1 MSNFTFENAGNV
13 TLVIDDGTIYSVV
26 AVNGKGRPPL
36 EVRAETRVGRSG
48 ATLRAVTI
56 PPRRL
61 QLSILVN
68 GTSSSNLETRATALL
83 AHLAGSYGRET
94 QREGVLR
101 FTTESG
107 TQRYL
112 NCLAIAGLDENR
124 IQRVG
129 VTSYLVPVTFFAAH
143 GNWYDPSQQSAS
155 GDIGPAGNLSFPYSF
170 PIDFGLS
177 QPSVSFSVNNEGSAE
192 TETLQWNVPGP
203 STSPQLHNITV
214 TRAIKFE
221 NLIVPDGLTLR
232 VRMGWQPDGIETFQA
247 FLDDDAGG
255 STNVL
260 GSMTSTSRRFWLD
273 PGTNNLFASQ
283 ENDDAT
289 THTINWYNEFIGV

>member
-13 TLVIDDGTIYSVV
+13 TLDIDDGTIYSVV
-26 AVNGKGRPPL
+26 AVNGKGMPPL
-36 EVRAETRVGRSG
+36 DVRAENRFGRSG

-221 NLIVPDGLTLR
+221 NL
-232 VRMGWQPDGIETFQA
+232 
-247 FLDDDAGG
+247 
-255 STNVL
+255 N
-260 GSMTSTSRRFWLD
+260 
-273 PGTNNLFASQ
+273 
-283 ENDDAT
+283 T
-289 THTINWYNEFIGV
+289 TE

>member
-1 MSNFTFENAGNV
+1 LSQFTFENAGNE
-13 TLVIDDGTIYSVV
+13 TLDIDDGTVYHVV
-26 AVNGKGRPPL
+26 AVNGKGMSAL
-36 EVRAETRVGRSG
+36 DVRAENRFGRSG

-61 QLSILVN
+61 QLSILVQ

-101 FTTESG
+101 YTTDGGSS
-107 TQRYL
+107 RYL

-129 VTSYLVPVTFFAAH
+129 IYSYLVPVTFFAAH
-143 GNWYDPSQQSAS
+143 GNWYNPTQQSTS
-155 GDIGPAGNLSFPYSF
+155 GSIGPAGNLSFPFSY

-177 QPSVSFSVNNEGSAE
+177 QPSVSFSVSNSGSAE
-192 TETLQWNVPGP
+192 TETLQWSVPGP
-203 STSPQLHNITV
+203 STSPQLHNTTV

-221 NLIVPDGLTLR
+221 SLIVPDGLTLV

-247 FLDDDAGG
+247 YLDDSAGG

-273 PGTNNLFASQ
+273 PGTNLLFASQ
-283 ENDDAT
+283 TNDDET
-289 THTINWYNEFIGV
+289 THTINWYNEYIGV